1 MSLLENSTLKVKLH
15 MKTIKRILL
24 LCLIVLVV
32 VAGVQI
38 KGGYDKYKGAL
49 AERPLDEVIAELQSK
64 ENYTQYKDIP
74 EIYYKALVA
83 VEDRRF
89 YKHNGFDI
97 IGSARAI
104 YNDIKAWELLEGGS
118 TIAQQLAKNLYF
130 PNDHTLQRKIA
141 EIFMALKIEDE
152 YEKEDVLEFYVN
164 GIYYG
169 SGYYSIYDAS
179 VGYFD
184 KEPKEMT
191 DYECTLLVG
200 IPNAPSVYSLNNRPD
215 LAKQRQKKVI
225 ECMVE
230 VEYIT
235 EDEGKEILGEE

>member
-1 MSLLENSTLKVKLH
+1 
-15 MKTIKRILL
+15 MKTIKRLL
-24 LCLIVLVV
+24 WLVLVV
-32 VAGVQI
+32 LVIVAGVQI
-38 KGGYDKYKGAL
+38 KGGYDKYQLAL
-49 AERPLDEVIAELQSK
+49 ADRPLAEVIEELQDK
-64 ENYTQYKDIP
+64 ENYTQYRDVP

-118 TIAQQLAKNLYF
+118 TISQQLAKNLYF
-130 PNDHTLQRKIA
+130 PQDNTLRRKIA
-141 EIFMALKIEDE
+141 EIFMAMKIERE

-179 VGYFD
+179 VGYFG
-184 KEPKEMT
+184 KAPKEMT

-215 LAKQRQKKVI
+215 LARQRQKKVI
-225 ECMVE
+225 DCMVE

>member
-1 MSLLENSTLKVKLH
+1 
-15 MKTIKRILL
+15 MKIIKRLL
-24 LCLIVLVV
+24 WLVLVV
-32 VAGVQI
+32 LVIVAGVQI
-38 KGGYDKYKGAL
+38 KGGYDKYQLAL
-49 AERPLDEVIAELQSK
+49 ADRPLAEVIEELQDK
-64 ENYTQYKDIP
+64 ENYTQYRDVP

-118 TIAQQLAKNLYF
+118 TISQQLAKNLYF
-130 PNDHTLQRKIA
+130 PQDNTLRRKIA
-141 EIFMALKIEDE
+141 EIFMAMKIERE

-179 VGYFD
+179 IGYFD
-184 KEPKEMT
+184 KEPKDMT

-215 LAKQRQKKVI
+215 LARQRQKKVI
-225 ECMVE
+225 DCMVE

>member
-1 MSLLENSTLKVKLH
+1 
-15 MKTIKRILL
+15 MKTIKRLL
-24 LCLIVLVV
+24 WLILIVFVI

-38 KGGYDKYKGAL
+38 KGGYDKYQQAL
-49 AERPLDEVIAELQSK
+49 ADRPLDEVIEELQSK
-64 ENYTQYKDIP
+64 DNYTQYKDVP

-89 YKHNGFDI
+89 YKHNGFDV
-97 IGSARAI
+97 IGSVRAV

-118 TIAQQLAKNLYF
+118 TISQQLAKNLYF
-130 PNDHTLQRKIA
+130 PQDNTLQRKIA
-141 EIFMALKIEDE
+141 EIFMAMKIERE

-179 VGYFD
+179 KGYFG
-184 KEPKEMT
+184 KEPKDMS

-200 IPNAPSVYSLNNRPD
+200 IPNAPSVYSLDVRPD
-215 LAKQRQKKVI
+215 LAEQRQKKVV
-225 ECMVE
+225 ECMVD
-230 VEYIT
+230 VKYIT
-235 EDEGKEILGEE
+235 KDEGNTILEAGE

>member
-1 MSLLENSTLKVKLH
+1 
-15 MKTIKRILL
+15 MKTIKRLL
-24 LCLIVLVV
+24 WLVLVV
-32 VAGVQI
+32 LVIVAGVQI
-38 KGGYDKYKGAL
+38 KGGYDKYQLAL
-49 AERPLDEVIAELQSK
+49 ADRPLAEVIEELQDK
-64 ENYTQYKDIP
+64 ENYTQYRDVP

-118 TIAQQLAKNLYF
+118 TISQQLAKNLYF
-130 PNDHTLQRKIA
+130 PQDNTLQRKIA
-141 EIFMALKIEDE
+141 EIFMAMKIERD
-152 YEKEDVLEFYVN
+152 YEKDDVLEFYVN

-179 VGYFD
+179 MGYFE
-184 KEPKEMT
+184 KEPKDMT

-215 LAKQRQKKVI
+215 LARQRQKKVI
-225 ECMVE
+225 DCMVE